1 MRTRTLRKAP
11 SVTSANNPQPVVN
24 PASRVFTAI
33 LRYGAFLAVGIA
45 LVGGL
50 AGFLAQ
56 GWVGVVSALIGT
68 GMAVFFLGLTAV
80 SILVANRYGEHDFA
94 TIIFFS
100 VVLGAWLLK
109 FVLFLVLIVLLKDQP
124 FINNLIMFLSL
135 VAGVLGSLVVDLV
148 VVAKSRIPYV
158 SDVRLPGNNPANGG

>member
-1 MRTRTLRKAP
+1 MSTGT
-11 SVTSANNPQPVVN
+11 NPQTTVN
-24 PASRVFTAI
+24 PARRVFVAI
-33 LRYGAFLAVGIA
+33 LRYGAFLALGIA
-45 LVGGL
+45 LGGGVAGYL
-50 AGFLAQ
+50 AH
-56 GWVGVVSALIGT
+56 GWVGVLSALIGT

-80 SILVANRYGEHDFA
+80 SILVANRYQEHDFA

-124 FINNLIMFLSL
+124 FIDNLIMFLSL
-135 VAGVLGSLVVDLV
+135 VAGVIGSLVVDLV

-158 SDVRLPGNNPANGG
+158 SDVRLPGQNPTIGG